1 MKRLLVTTAIE
12 ESWGESEPV
21 LFLGEWCRIFSR
33 RRQWE
38 GLDAE
43 VVPYHWSD
51 RKKVETD
58 RVYLWDLHER
68 LLVDLARKLN
78 GIHGVDHGTRYWR
91 ILIGPWLG
99 YFTQTLF
106 DRWEQISLAIN
117 SFEIS
122 ETVVLKGLADA
133 RCGID
138 MADHLGLGNSWQ
150 WNHHLSAEIFQEFT
164 DVECRFLEI
173 GESGLATS
181 PEEDDPP
188 MSAIHRAAVRGSQV
202 FRRFSRAT
210 DIVVT
215 NACFRSLRSEMDLQR
230 RLGQLPLLVP
240 VQPVDPC
247 PFDAAMRGWV
257 FDAEV
262 SGLAGFEGCLRALV
276 PRFVPVSCMEGYR
289 SLVEQAEGAYTP
301 KRPRAIF
308 TSASH
313 FFDDVFKAWCAERVE
328 RGSPLVV
335 GQHGGHIGVGWS
347 FNHDHQTA
355 IADVVLSWGWEDP
368 AEPKIR
374 PVGMTKCPVLKRDH
388 QSPGS
393 RAVMVMG
400 NEATQVNSLSS
411 SALSSQFLDYMG
423 DQVRFMES
431 LDQTVR
437 RALLVRL
444 SRWDGDWCFG
454 QRLADRLQD
463 VELDDGG
470 RPISELLREAR
481 LYITTNNG
489 TTFLESIFLDVP
501 TVMFWDTEMWGL
513 TELARPAFDR
523 LSAVGVFFDDP
534 IKAAGHVSE
543 VWDDVGSWW
552 NDPDVRE
559 AVEAFSVQFCR
570 RSPDVVDEVRR
581 VLAEVGGR
589 R

>member
-1 MKRLLVTTAIE
+1 
-12 ESWGESEPV
+12 
-21 LFLGEWCRIFSR
+21 
-33 RRQWE
+33 
-38 GLDAE
+38 
-43 VVPYHWSD
+43 
-51 RKKVETD
+51 
-58 RVYLWDLHER
+58 
-68 LLVDLARKLN
+68 
-78 GIHGVDHGTRYWR
+78 
-91 ILIGPWLG
+91 
-99 YFTQTLF
+99 
-106 DRWEQISLAIN
+106 
-117 SFEIS
+117 
-122 ETVVLKGLADA
+122 
-133 RCGID
+133 
-138 MADHLGLGNSWQ
+138 
-150 WNHHLSAEIFQEFT
+150 
-164 DVECRFLEI
+164 
-173 GESGLATS
+173 
-181 PEEDDPP
+181 
-188 MSAIHRAAVRGSQV
+188 
-202 FRRFSRAT
+202 
-210 DIVVT
+210 
-215 NACFRSLRSEMDLQR
+215 
-230 RLGQLPLLVP
+230 
-240 VQPVDPC
+240 
-247 PFDAAMRGWV
+247 
-257 FDAEV
+257 
-262 SGLAGFEGCLRALV
+262 
-276 PRFVPVSCMEGYR
+276 
-289 SLVEQAEGAYTP
+289 
-301 KRPRAIF
+301 
-308 TSASH
+308 
-313 FFDDVFKAWCAERVE
+313 
-328 RGSPLVV
+328 
-335 GQHGGHIGVGWS
+335 
-347 FNHDHQTA
+347 
-355 IADVVLSWGWEDP
+355 
-368 AEPKIR
+368 
-374 PVGMTKCPVLKRDH
+374 MTKCPVLKRDH

-534 IKAAGHVSE
+534 IKAAAHVSE

-581 VLAEVGGR
+581 VLVEVGGR